1 MRRLTNIT
9 LAHVNVRG
17 IKSKIKDIISLAEDH
32 KFDIMVFTET
42 KLSEKENKIIPG
54 YKNRRLNR
62 QTKAGGVIIYYKEEL
77 QVKVIKKNK
86 ECETL
91 WVKLECNGN
100 PVVIGGVYSPYNI
113 IIIIFL
119 Y

>member
-1 MRRLTNIT
+1 MSATNVNDNKNKDKGSKKERMNRSTNIT

-42 KLSEKENKIIPG
+42 KLSENENKIIPD
-54 YKNRRLNR
+54 KNRRLNR
-62 QTKAGGVIIYYKEEL
+62 QTKAGGVIIYFKEEL

-91 WVKLECNGN
+91 WVK
-100 PVVIGGVYSPYNI
+100 
-113 IIIIFL
+113 
-119 Y
+119 